1 MTVGKPGNLANLQK
15 AAAAR
20 TTATTARAEAA
31 LDHML
36 RTGQPVTFRGL
47 AAAAPVSLDFL
58 YRNLAIRQ
66 RIEQL
71 RAQQQTRPVQRRDIN
86 RDQPGNVI
94 AALTGQLTQL
104 KRHHHKELAELRR
117 ALEAAH
123 GENLLLR
130 RRLGHQ
136 PQEPGPAAASG
147 PACRSADR

>member
-1 MTVGKPGNLANLQK
+1 MTAGRPGNLANLQK

-20 TTATTARAEAA
+20 TAAATARAEAA

-36 RTGQPVTFRGL
+36 RTGQPITFRGL
-47 AAAAPVSLDFL
+47 AAAAPASLDFL
-58 YRNLAIRQ
+58 YRNPAIRQ

-71 RAQQQTRPVQRRDIN
+71 RAQQQTRPAQHRDTDP
-86 RDQPGNVI
+86 DQPSNVI
-94 AALTGQLTQL
+94 ATLTGQLTQL
-104 KRHHHKELAELRR
+104 KRSHREQVAELRH

-136 PQEPGPAAASG
+136 PQHPSPGPA
-147 PACRSADR
+147 DE

>member
-1 MTVGKPGNLANLQK
+1 MTAGRPGNLANLRK

-20 TTATTARAEAA
+20 TAATTARAEAA

-36 RTGQPVTFRGL
+36 RTGQPITFRGL

-58 YRNLAIRQ
+58 YRTPAIRQ

-71 RAQQQTRPVQRRDIN
+71 RAQQQTRPAQRRDTGP
-86 RDQPGNVI
+86 DQPGNVI

-104 KRHHHKELAELRR
+104 RRRHREEVAELRR

-136 PQEPGPAAASG
+136 HTGPSPAAAGSPAG
-147 PACRSADR
+147 PSADR

>member
-1 MTVGKPGNLANLQK
+1 MTASRPGNLANLQK
-15 AAAAR
+15 AASAQTAA
-20 TTATTARAEAA
+20 TIARAEAA

-36 RTGQPVTFRGL
+36 RTGQPITFRGL

-58 YRNLAIRQ
+58 YRHPSIRQ

-71 RAQQQTRPVQRRDIN
+71 RAQQQTRPIQRRDIDP
-86 RDQPGNVI
+86 DQPGNVI

-104 KRHHHKELAELRR
+104 KRSHREQIAELQH

-130 RRLGHQ
+130 RRLGQQHT
-136 PQEPGPAAASG
+136 EPSPAAASSPAG
-147 PACRSADR
+147 PSADH

>member
-1 MTVGKPGNLANLQK
+1 VTAGKPGNLANLQK

-20 TTATTARAEAA
+20 TAATIARAEAA
-31 LDHML
+31 LDRML
-36 RTGQPVTFRGL
+36 RTGQPITFRGL

-58 YRNLAIRQ
+58 YRNPAIRQ

-71 RAQQQTRPVQRRDIN
+71 RAQQQTRPIQRRDIDP
-86 RDQPGNVI
+86 DQPGNVI
-94 AALTGQLTQL
+94 AALTGQLAQL
-104 KRHHHKELAELRR
+104 KRRHREEVAGLRS

-136 PQEPGPAAASG
+136 HREPSPAAASSPAG
-147 PACRSADR
+147 PSADH

>member
-1 MTVGKPGNLANLQK
+1 MTASQPGNLASLQK

-20 TTATTARAEAA
+20 TAATAARAEAA

-47 AAAAPVSLDFL
+47 AAAAPASLDFL
-58 YRNLAIRQ
+58 YRNPAIRQ

-71 RAQQQTRPVQRRDIN
+71 RGQQQTRPAQHRDADP
-86 RDQPGNVI
+86 DQPGNVI

-104 KRHHHKELAELRR
+104 KRRHREQVAELQR

-130 RRLGHQ
+130 RRLGQQ
-136 PQEPGPAAASG
+136 PQQPTGPD
-147 PACRSADR
+147 DRQPTR